1 MKLEP
6 VTQIG
11 KRNMVTP
18 KKFDD
23 EVMSANPD
31 VIIFYQFMAPICSY
45 PEPDAGHMV
54 YKTYIFINSNLLS
67 VKNRK

>member
-6 VTQIG
+6 VTRID
-11 KRNMVTP
+11 KRNMVTS

-31 VIIFYQFMAPICSY
+31 VIVFYQFMA
-45 PEPDAGHMV
+45 
-54 YKTYIFINSNLLS
+54 NLQPS
-67 VKNRK
+67 ATGCRTHGP

>member
-6 VTQIG
+6 ITQND
-11 KRNMVTP
+11 KRQMVTS
-18 KKFDD
+18 KKFDN

-31 VIIFYQFMAPICSY
+31 VIVFYQFMAPVCSY
-45 PEPDAGHMV
+45 LEPDAGHMV

-67 VKNRK
+67 RKNRK

>member
-6 VTQIG
+6 ITQND
-11 KRNMVTP
+11 KRQMVTS
-18 KKFDD
+18 KKFDN
-23 EVMSANPD
+23 EVTSANPD
-31 VIIFYQFMAPICSY
+31 VIVFYQFMAPVCSY

-67 VKNRK
+67 RKNRK